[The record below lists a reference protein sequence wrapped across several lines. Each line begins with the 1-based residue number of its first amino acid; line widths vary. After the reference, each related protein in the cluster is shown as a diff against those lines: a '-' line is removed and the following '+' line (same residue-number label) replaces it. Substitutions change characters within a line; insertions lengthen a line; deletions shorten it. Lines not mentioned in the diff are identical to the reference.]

1 MNVLMLSSKL
11 FPKRVAITLLVLAV
25 TLIAASVQSH
35 AADRFWR
42 SNGFRSSRVQS
53 TPYRSSTRVATPS
66 TRVPTPRTGYGSN
79 FHRNFVIRQQQQRSQ
94 AGGSLIYRGNILWS
108 R

>member
-11 FPKRVAITLLVLAV
+11 FPKRVAIVLLVSTV

-42 SNGFRSSRVQS
+42 SNRFRSNVYQS
-53 TPYRSSTRVATPS
+53 TPYRSSTRI
-66 TRVPTPRTGYGSN
+66 PTPVTGYGSN
-79 FHRNFVIRQQQQRSQ
+79 LHRNFMIRQQQQRSQ
-94 AGGSLIYRGNILWS
+94 AGGSLIQRGNILW
-108 R
+108 RR